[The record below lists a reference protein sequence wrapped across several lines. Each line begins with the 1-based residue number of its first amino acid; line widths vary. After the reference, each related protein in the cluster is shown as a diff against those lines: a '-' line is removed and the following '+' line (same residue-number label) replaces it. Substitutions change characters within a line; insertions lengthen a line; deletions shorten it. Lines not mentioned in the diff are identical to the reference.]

1 MEIDDVAFIRQ
12 ALEVA
17 VQAARRG
24 DHAFGAVLVC
34 DGQVILT
41 AGNTVNTDRDVT
53 RHAELN
59 LISRAAQA
67 FPAEVLA
74 RSTLYTSTEPCV
86 MCTGAL
92 YWAGVARV
100 VYSCSAAA
108 LAQHVG
114 GDWAVPCRDVLTRL
128 HSAMQVAGPVLEA
141 EGLAVHTQFTTN

>member
-1 MEIDDVAFIRQ
+1 MEDEAFVRQ

-17 VQAARRG
+17 IQAARRG

-41 AGNTVNTDRDVT
+41 AGNTVNSDRDVT

-59 LISRAAQA
+59 LVSRAAQA

-92 YWAGVARV
+92 YWAGLARV

-108 LAQHVG
+108 LARHVG
-114 GDWAVPCRDVLTRL
+114 GDWAVPCREVLLRL
-128 HSAMQVAGPVLEA
+128 NSAMLVSGPLLEA
-141 EGLAVHTQFTTN
+141 EGLAVHTQFTHA